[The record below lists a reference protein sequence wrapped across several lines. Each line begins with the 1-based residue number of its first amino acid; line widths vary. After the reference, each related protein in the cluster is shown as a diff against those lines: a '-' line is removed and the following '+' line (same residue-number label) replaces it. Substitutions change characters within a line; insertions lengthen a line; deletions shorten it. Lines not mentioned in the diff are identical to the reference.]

1 MIEIRH
7 EHLSLILS
15 ILQRHVAGYDV
26 RAYGSRVNGGS
37 KPYSDLDLVV
47 MTNEPIP
54 PRTMAI
60 LKDDLTESDLPFKVD
75 VIDWA
80 TASDSFREVI
90 RNKFEIVQTAV
101 TT

>member
-1 MIEIRH
+1 MIEIRD
-7 EHLSLILS
+7 EHLTLIQS
-15 ILQRHVAGYDV
+15 ILKRHVGGYDV
-26 RAYGSRVNGGS
+26 RAYGSRVNGDP

-47 MTNEPIP
+47 MAKKPIP
-54 PRTMAI
+54 PKTMAL

-75 VIDWA
+75 VLDWA

-90 RNKFEIVQTAV
+90 RNKFEIVQTAG